1 MFRSG
6 KGRRTRVSGRT
17 KHKTDLAAAQKGIP
31 TEGGAAAPHKKG
43 QTNNSQRMKQQ
54 RKAYYSL
61 GYLSRFACCLS
72 TVSHFPFPISHFPFP
87 WPDLLSYFII
97 LFFALSRTLYSI
109 PSVLLYFFFG
119 SHVFALPFFLFPR
132 FCTYNFSRFP
142 ANAAQKFL
150 VVTFNFM
157 PFNSLKAER
166 VKGAKNRQLKK
177 GEYCNYARLS
187 VVCVCRAQRNLPQDT
202 LYSKSCFLFSIWRLS
217 CAFFARPSIKK
228 WPTRGIS

>member
-1 MFRSG
+1 
-6 KGRRTRVSGRT
+6 
-17 KHKTDLAAAQKGIP
+17 
-31 TEGGAAAPHKKG
+31 
-43 QTNNSQRMKQQ
+43 MKEQ

-72 TVSHFPFPISHFPFP
+72 TVSHFPFP

-97 LFFALSRTLYSI
+97 LLLALSRTVYTVVYLFWLACFRVS
-109 PSVLLYFFFG
+109 
-119 SHVFALPFFLFPR
+119 FFLFPR

-166 VKGAKNRQLKK
+166 VKGAKNRHLRKR
-177 GEYCNYARLS
+177 EYCNYARAS
-187 VVCVCRAQRNLPQDT
+187 GVCVCGTRRNLPQDT
-202 LYSKSCFLFSIWRLS
+202 LYSKNCFLFSSFSDFL
-217 CAFFARPSIKK
+217 ALFFCTPKQRKVDS
-228 WPTRGIS
+228 